1 MKEHPSKSLIRVK
14 KQNKQQKRIF
24 RAPELSDL
32 AGPAFP
38 LFLTPICHQTTPH
51 SQALTF
57 PETDPPYNS
66 TCREADNTRQQ
77 VGGCGASLSPRGCY
91 SPQVPVGSSAGSQPL
106 FFPELFRSLL
116 FVPVKV
122 RAGLDR
128 GR

>member
-1 MKEHPSKSLIRVK
+1 MLSHFR
-14 KQNKQQKRIF
+14 KRIL
-24 RAPELSDL
+24 R
-32 AGPAFP
+32 
-38 LFLTPICHQTTPH
+38 TTPRVERVSRRFH
-51 SQALTF
+51 GA
-57 PETDPPYNS
+57 
-66 TCREADNTRQQ
+66 ADNTRQQ

-91 SPQVPVGSSAGSQPL
+91 SPQVPVGSSASSQPL